1 MRLWL
6 RYLKEKRL
14 ILLLYALTVFFFVA
28 VGCLYHIENLEKLL
42 YAALLTSTVWSL
54 ALLGEGFRYVQKSRQ
69 LERAFH
75 HFEHCGELL
84 FDESEEK
91 RIQDLEAG
99 IEAAES
105 FHGAQRMFLSLV
117 CQSHREEQRL
127 WEAKAA
133 ERADYYMMWTHQI
146 KTPISAIRLLLD
158 KSELQDRDAF
168 LLKEELF
175 RIEQYAEM
183 VLTFQRLESISSDL
197 VLESHDLYALV
208 KQAVRKYALSFINKS
223 LSLELPS
230 SESVD
235 FLSSLPL

>member
-28 VGCLYHIENLEKLL
+28 VGSLYHIENLEKLL

-91 RIQDLEAG
+91 RN
-99 IEAAES
+99 
-105 FHGAQRMFLSLV
+105 
-117 CQSHREEQRL
+117 
-127 WEAKAA
+127 
-133 ERADYYMMWTHQI
+133 
-146 KTPISAIRLLLD
+146 
-158 KSELQDRDAF
+158 
-168 LLKEELF
+168 
-175 RIEQYAEM
+175 
-183 VLTFQRLESISSDL
+183 TFWHFSI
-197 VLESHDLYALV
+197 VFYV
-208 KQAVRKYALSFINKS
+208 VM
-223 LSLELPS
+223 
-230 SESVD
+230 
-235 FLSSLPL
+235 